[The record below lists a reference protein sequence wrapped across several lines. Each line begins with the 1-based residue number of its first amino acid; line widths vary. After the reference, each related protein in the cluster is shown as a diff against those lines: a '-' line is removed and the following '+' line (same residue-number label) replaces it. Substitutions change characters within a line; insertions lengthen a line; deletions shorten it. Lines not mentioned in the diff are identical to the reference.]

1 MLSIHL
7 LHVRRRYTMRAIL
20 LTAPE
25 SVDHFEERSLPL
37 PLPLSDEVRIRIR
50 AAGFNPLD
58 VQKRKAARATQLP
71 MLLGGDV
78 AGEIDAVGAAVSSF
92 IIGDPVMT
100 YLVRRPG
107 GYAEFVCVQAIFVV
121 RKPACLSF
129 AQAAAL
135 PIVGLTAF
143 QAVTRAAVRPGES
156 VLITGASGGV
166 GTMAVQLAR
175 LHGAESIVVTARN
188 DRSAQYLTERL
199 SIAPSQIVRYA
210 GLSRASLAAEA
221 VRCNQGTRFRVALD
235 LVGGAM
241 TSLCSDVVDVE
252 GHVVA
257 IASGPRDATHG
268 ETENDEDRLFDK
280 SATFHF
286 LLLSARAILCS
297 PADWGIYA
305 GQLTVLTNLLEDG
318 RLHPPQVQD
327 VGPLSVA
334 SVRHAHRLLEDG
346 HVQGKLVM
354 TM

>member
-1 MLSIHL
+1 MT
-7 LHVRRRYTMRAIL
+7 VMRAML

-25 SVDHFEERSLPL
+25 SVDQFEEQLLPL
-37 PLPLSDEVRIRIR
+37 PVPLSDEVRIRIR
-50 AAGFNPLD
+50 AAGFNPMD
-58 VQKRKAARATQLP
+58 VQRRKAARATQLP
-71 MLLGGDV
+71 MLLGGEV
-78 AGEIDAVGAAVSSF
+78 AGEVDAVGTSVSAF
-92 IIGDPVMT
+92 IVGDPVMT

-107 GYAEFVCVQAIFVV
+107 GYAEFVCVEAIFVV

-135 PIVGLTAF
+135 PVVGLTAF
-143 QAVTRAAVRPGES
+143 QAVTRGGVRASDS

-175 LHGAESIVVTARN
+175 LHGAASVVVTAGS
-188 DRSAQYLTERL
+188 DRSARYLIERL
-199 SIAPSQIVRYA
+199 GILPRQIVRYA
-210 GLSRASLAAEA
+210 GRSRAELAAEA
-221 VRCNQGTRFRVALD
+221 MQCNSGKRFRVALD

-241 TSLCSDVVDVE
+241 TSLCTDVVDVE
-252 GHVVA
+252 GHIVA

-268 ETENDEDRLFDK
+268 EADNDEDRLFDK

-286 LLLSARAILCS
+286 LLLSAAALLGS

-305 GQLTVLTNLLEDG
+305 EQLTALTHLLESG
-318 RLHPPQVQD
+318 RLHPPQVED

-334 SVRHAHRLLEDG
+334 SVRHAHHLLEGG

>member
-1 MLSIHL
+1 MQ
-7 LHVRRRYTMRAIL
+7 AIL
-20 LTAPE
+20 LTAA
-25 SVDHFEERSLPL
+25 DHFEERSLPL
-37 PLPLSDEVRIRIR
+37 PAPLSDEVRIRIR
-50 AAGFNPLD
+50 AAGFNPMD
-58 VQKRKAARATQLP
+58 VQKRRAATASQLP
-71 MLLGGDV
+71 MLLGGEV
-78 AGEIDAVGAAVSSF
+78 AGEIDAVGASVSSF

-135 PIVGLTAF
+135 PVVGLTAF
-143 QAVTRAAVRPGES
+143 QAITRAGVRPGDS
-156 VLITGASGGV
+156 VLVTGASGGV

-175 LHGAESIVVTARN
+175 LHGAESVVVTAGN

-199 SIAPSQIVRYA
+199 GIAPLQILRYA
-210 GLSRASLAAEA
+210 GQSRSELAAKA
-221 VRCNQGTRFRVALD
+221 MQCNRDKRFRVALD

-268 ETENDEDRLFDK
+268 EAENDEDRLFDK

-286 LLLSARAILCS
+286 LLLSARVVLGS
-297 PADWGIYA
+297 SADWGIYA
-305 GQLTVLTNLLEDG
+305 EQLTQLTHLLEDG
-318 RLHPPQVQD
+318 RLQPPQVRD
-327 VGPLSVA
+327 VGRLSVPTI
-334 SVRHAHRLLEDG
+334 RHAHKLLEDG
-346 HVQGKLVM
+346 HVQGKLAM
-354 TM
+354 TMQ